1 MSAAVMRLFH
11 LDSPNT
17 ALAGTILERRKQE
30 RGGKQ
35 AIAVH

>member
-17 ALAGTILERRKQE
+17 ALAGTILERRKHE
-30 RGGKQ
+30 RDTKR